1 MNSVGS
7 ISDET
12 AEDSL
17 GSMSEASI
25 ELANRLITRLKPEDR
40 ASIFKMIANKAYFS
54 GGLGTIILVF
64 WWLTVDTSS
73 IKT

>member
-1 MNSVGS
+1 MSDGELMISEVG

-12 AEDSL
+12 AEESL
-17 GSMSEASI
+17 DSMSEASI
-25 ELANRLITRLKPEDR
+25 ELATRLITRLKPDDR

-64 WWLTVDTSS
+64 WCVAV
-73 IKT
+73 